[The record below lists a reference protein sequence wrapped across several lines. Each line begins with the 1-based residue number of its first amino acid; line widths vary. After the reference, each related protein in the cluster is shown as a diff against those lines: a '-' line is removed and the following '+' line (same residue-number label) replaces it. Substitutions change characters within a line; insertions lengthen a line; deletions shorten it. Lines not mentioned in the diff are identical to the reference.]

1 MAAKRP
7 VPGEYSESIPHS
19 GREMPVLGEIRK
31 FCASNEFHG
40 EWNYELHRSSNVEK

>member
-31 FCASNEFHG
+31 FFASKEFHG
-40 EWNYELHRSSNVEK
+40 EWSYELHPRTNLGK